1 MAKKNLCF
9 VGSFV
14 VVVVLNL
21 VFCAETLSR
30 HEFPFPPDFVFGSGT
45 TAYQS
50 EGAAFQ
56 DGRTASIWDT
66 FAHAGKAQGA
76 TGDVACDG
84 YHKYK
89 EDVQLMVETGL
100 EAYRFSISWSRLIPN
115 GRGPVNPKGLEYYNN
130 LINELVKHGI
140 QPHATLMHVDL
151 PQVLQDEYGGWLSRK
166 MVRDFTAYAEVCF
179 REFGDR
185 VLYWTTV
192 NEANIFVVGG
202 YDIGIIPPQRCSS
215 PFGMKCAV
223 GNSSTE
229 PYIAAHH
236 ILLAHSLAARLY
248 KKKYQGKQQGFI
260 GINVYAYWPL
270 PYTNTTEDVIA
281 AQRTKDFLIGWFM
294 GPLVFGDYP
303 DIMKKN
309 VGTRLPAF
317 TKIES
322 EQVKGSFDFIGVNH
336 YTTIYTRDKSSSL
349 KMDTRDF
356 NADMAV
362 KLIYEEGDTSS
373 GELALVP
380 SGLLALLEYFK
391 QNYGNPPIY
400 IHENGQRTWKNATLS
415 DPGRVKY
422 IQSFIGSLL
431 DAMRNGSNARG
442 YFYWSFMDLFELL
455 DGYESCYGLYYVDLN
470 DKDLKRYPKL
480 SAHWYSN
487 FLKGQSMNLN
497 GATEVQKMI
506 DSTLSQSHSSQ

>member
-1 MAKKNLCF
+1 MNL
-9 VGSFV
+9 
-14 VVVVLNL
+14 L
-21 VFCAETLSR
+21 
-30 HEFPFPPDFVFGSGT
+30 
-45 TAYQS
+45 Q
-50 EGAAFQ
+50 
-56 DGRTASIWDT
+56 
-66 FAHAGKAQGA
+66 
-76 TGDVACDG
+76 
-84 YHKYK
+84 

-100 EAYRFSISWSRLIPN
+100 EAYR
-115 GRGPVNPKGLEYYNN
+115 
-130 LINELVKHGI
+130 
-140 QPHATLMHVDL
+140 
-151 PQVLQDEYGGWLSRK
+151 
-166 MVRDFTAYAEVCF
+166 RDFTAYAEVCF

-202 YDIGIIPPQRCSS
+202 YDIGIIPPQR
-215 PFGMKCAV
+215 
-223 GNSSTE
+223 
-229 PYIAAHH
+229 
-236 ILLAHSLAARLY
+236 
-248 KKKYQGKQQGFI
+248 
-260 GINVYAYWPL
+260 
-270 PYTNTTEDVIA
+270 
-281 AQRTKDFLIGWFM
+281 FM

-322 EQVKGSFDFIGVNH
+322 EQVKGSFDFIGANH
-336 YTTIYTRDKSSSL
+336 YITIYTKDKSSSL

-362 KLIYEEGDTSS
+362 ELIR
-373 GELALVP
+373 
-380 SGLLALLEYFK
+380 
-391 QNYGNPPIY
+391 
-400 IHENGQRTWKNATLS
+400 QRTWKNATLS